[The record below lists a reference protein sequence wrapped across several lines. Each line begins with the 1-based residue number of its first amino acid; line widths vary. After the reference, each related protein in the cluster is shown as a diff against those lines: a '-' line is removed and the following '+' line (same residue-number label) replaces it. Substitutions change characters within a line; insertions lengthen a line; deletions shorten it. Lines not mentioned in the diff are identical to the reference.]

1 MCNTIALSTVAKF
14 EYVPDVQLLKKNYA
28 KTAKI
33 KLEDLT
39 KPEDWGTKAT
49 DEEKKGIEAEAKLL

>member
-14 EYVPDVQLLKKNYA
+14 EYVPDVQVLKKNYA
-28 KTAKI
+28 KANKI
-33 KLEDLT
+33 KLENLT

-49 DEEKKGIEAEAKLL
+49 KEEKEGIEKEAKIL